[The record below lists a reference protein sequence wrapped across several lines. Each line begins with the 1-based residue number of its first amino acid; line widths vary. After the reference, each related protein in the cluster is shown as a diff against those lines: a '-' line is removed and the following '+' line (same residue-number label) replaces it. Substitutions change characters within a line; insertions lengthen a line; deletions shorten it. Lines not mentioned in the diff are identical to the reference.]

1 MIFLASGFYRD
12 VAILLVVSISLAAAL
27 SAVGGDVAHRY
38 FGDTVADLI
47 GDYGQYDLLVTIN
60 EGMRWQ
66 VEEKLQTLLQ
76 EGFQGAFFEEVIS
89 IAGKTTFL
97 VSLGEERDRQSYTR
111 FLRALGSISG
121 VTSYN
126 IMTEPRLS
134 VRGVPDGAV
143 FIFED
148 NFQGREGVD
157 FLLPTRRGLEIMVED
172 PSYLQ
177 ELSQEVEDIIASYR
191 LLQIPLPDAADP
203 GVMGEHLSR
212 VLSQELSLD
221 FTNISPATAGEME
234 EPLEQLQG
242 IEELLLSYLTTF
254 NFPDKYLAPG
264 TPLYYTLE
272 GGETGQGLPEEFL
285 YLEVFRAQDDGSLA
299 IIRGGE
305 GEIQPGGRVFLAGQ
319 EPNTLGPEISQVEV
333 QGLGLELVEM
343 KNYFNTLLISIQQ
356 AEERLG
362 QIQEEVAL
370 YRTRE
375 AELRS
380 FLASFPEDSLS
391 LEDTGRITAFFDG
404 VLDLFARW
412 DKLWQELSL
421 VEGVTERWQER
432 LNRLKVALSLR
443 RLVISPTNPLEVRLR
458 ALEQDITSLQEL
470 LSSAGEEV
478 ASQLGGFNYLE
489 KYRIQVEEMQSLL
502 ADLTHEQVDMLTLME
517 DLQSF
522 LASGILESLEEQ
534 LIFTDFPGE
543 ELKIIGE
550 IQATL
555 PALPEKEMGETL
567 FSLRQLLGHGLPGKE
582 IVLLL
587 PAEGWKYQVE
597 QKAAEILGPSFPQ
610 PQIRELGI
618 FQPDIRGELF
628 RVIGEV
634 RLTITAIMAIVFTG
648 LTLLLDHT
656 AIMSVIRELR
666 NRRQLPLWLRPL
678 AHEGLYGG
686 VAGAV
691 SLTGI
696 IVFSGGELPYLEG
709 IIIPV
714 LGACLG
720 FLFSFFCHKLNP
732 VDAREFIAGESMG
745 LTLPQIIREIVL
757 PGARP
762 GILALLNR
770 PGQMIR

>member
-1 MIFLASGFYRD
+1 MITKEKNQYNKVLERELTELEKH
-12 VAILLVVSISLAAAL
+12 LL
-27 SAVGGDVAHRY
+27 
-38 FGDTVADLI
+38 
-47 GDYGQYDLLVTIN
+47 
-60 EGMRWQ
+60 
-66 VEEKLQTLLQ
+66 
-76 EGFQGAFFEEVIS
+76 
-89 IAGKTTFL
+89 
-97 VSLGEERDRQSYTR
+97 
-111 FLRALGSISG
+111 
-121 VTSYN
+121 
-126 IMTEPRLS
+126 
-134 VRGVPDGAV
+134 
-143 FIFED
+143 
-148 NFQGREGVD
+148 
-157 FLLPTRRGLEIMVED
+157 
-172 PSYLQ
+172 
-177 ELSQEVEDIIASYR
+177 
-191 LLQIPLPDAADP
+191 
-203 GVMGEHLSR
+203 
-212 VLSQELSLD
+212 
-221 FTNISPATAGEME
+221 
-234 EPLEQLQG
+234 
-242 IEELLLSYLTTF
+242 EEL
-254 NFPDKYLAPG
+254 
-264 TPLYYTLE
+264 
-272 GGETGQGLPEEFL
+272 Q
-285 YLEVFRAQDDGSLA
+285 
-299 IIRGGE
+299 
-305 GEIQPGGRVFLAGQ
+305 
-319 EPNTLGPEISQVEV
+319 
-333 QGLGLELVEM
+333 
-343 KNYFNTLLISIQQ
+343 
-356 AEERLG
+356 ERLG
-362 QIQEEVAL
+362 HIQEEVAL

-380 FLASFPEDSLS
+380 FLASFSEDSLS

-404 VLDLFARW
+404 VLDLLARW

-443 RLVISPTNPLEVRLR
+443 RLVISPTNPLEGRLM

-567 FSLRQLLGHGLPGKE
+567 FSLRQLLGDGLPGKE

-709 IIIPV
+709 IIIPI
-714 LGACLG
+714 LGAGLG

-732 VDAREFIAGESMG
+732 VDAGEFIAGESMG